1 MTSRSLTRLWFLAM
15 LLGVPGIAV
24 NAQTQNQNQGV
35 VSGTVVDSMG
45 GAIVGAMVTTRSVSG
60 ERSATTDTRGAFA
73 IDGIPAGPVTVVVT
87 FDQFAPA
94 TMSVQAPARD
104 LRIALQPQAVS
115 EQVTVRAPAT
125 TSLRVSTATKTD
137 TSLLDVPQAVS
148 VVTRDLIHAQSMR
161 SMADVVNYVPGVGM
175 AQGEGH
181 RDAPIFRGNTST
193 SDFFV
198 DGVRDDTQYLRD
210 LYNVERVEVLKGPNG
225 MVFGRGGVGGVIN
238 RVTRQ
243 AEWMPI
249 REIVLQAGSWNQRRL
264 SADIGQ
270 GFNVGSAARLTGVY
284 ENSETYRGQGGLER
298 YGINPTL
305 AFRVAPRTTVRAGYE
320 FFRDERTVDRG
331 FPSFQ
336 GRPLDVDPST
346 FFGNRDVNESRLTV
360 NSGAAS
366 IDHRFNN
373 SVTLRNQVRFADY
386 DKYYQNTV
394 PGGVNA
400 ARTTFPLTAYSSGTD
415 RRNLFNQ
422 TDLTFSGAT
431 RGVQHTVVA
440 GVEVGHQVT
449 DNLRLTGFFPSAGA
463 TATSVTL
470 SLAGPTTSLPVEFR
484 SSAREQDNHGTA
496 TVAGLYIQD
505 QINLT
510 RYLQAVAGLR
520 YDRFDVHF
528 TDNRNGAAFAST
540 DNLVSPRVGVVVK
553 PVTDVSIYASYSRSY
568 LPRAG
573 EQLSSLNLTNQ
584 ALEPEVFRNV
594 EVGAKWE
601 LGSAVSVT
609 GAVYR
614 LTHGNVVVRDALD
627 PTLSHLVD
635 AERTTGLELELAGSL
650 SDRWSLH
657 GGYAYQDGEITQS
670 LSASV
675 LAGARLAQLP
685 RHSFSLWN
693 RYDVTSRFGVGLG
706 VISKSDRFVATDN
719 LVVLPSFARVDAAL
733 FATLTSHLRAHIN
746 VENLF
751 DERYFWAAH
760 NNNNI
765 APGSPRAVRLSLTTQ
780 F

>member
-1 MTSRSLTRLWFLAM
+1 MTSRSLTRLLLLTV
-15 LLGVPGIAV
+15 LLGVPQVAAH
-24 NAQTQNQNQGV
+24 AQTQNTV
-35 VSGTVVDSMG
+35 SVSGIVVDSMG
-45 GAIVGAMVTTRSVSG
+45 GAIVGATVTARTVSG
-60 ERSATTDTRGAFA
+60 ERRATTDSRGAFA
-73 IDGIPAGPVTVVVT
+73 IDGIPVGPVTVVVA

-94 TMSVQAPARD
+94 TTSVQAPARD
-104 LRIALQPQAVS
+104 LRIALQPDAVT

-125 TSLRVSTATKTD
+125 TSLRVTTATKTD

-249 REIVLQAGSWNQRRL
+249 REVVLQGGSWNQRRL
-264 SADIGQ
+264 SADLGQ
-270 GFNVGSAARLTGVY
+270 AFSVGSAARLTGVY
-284 ENSETYRGQGGLER
+284 ENSETYRAGNGLER
-298 YGINPTL
+298 YGINPTV
-305 AFRVAPRTTVRAGYE
+305 AFRVAPRTIVRAGYE

-336 GRPLDVDPST
+336 GRPLDADPST
-346 FFGNRDVNESRLTV
+346 FFGNSEVNESRLTV
-360 NSGAAS
+360 NSVAAS
-366 IDHRFNN
+366 VDHRLNN
-373 SVTLRNQVRFADY
+373 SLTLRNQVRFADY

-394 PGGVNA
+394 PGAVNA
-400 ARTTFPLTAYSSGTD
+400 ARTTFALTAYSSGTD
-415 RRNLFNQ
+415 RQNLFNQ

-440 GVEVGHQVT
+440 GLEVGRQVT

-470 SLAGPTTSLPVEFR
+470 SLADPATSLPVEFH
-484 SSAREQDNHGTA
+484 SSAREQDNHGNA
-496 TVAGLYIQD
+496 TVAGMYVQD
-505 QINLT
+505 QVTLT

-520 YDRFDVHF
+520 YDRFDVNF
-528 TDNRNGAAFAST
+528 TDNRTGAVFAST
-540 DNLVSPRVGVVVK
+540 DNLVSPRVGVIVK
-553 PVTDVSIYASYSRSY
+553 PVTAVSFYASYSRSY

-584 ALEPEVFRNV
+584 ALDPEVFRNV

-601 LGSAVSVT
+601 LGSAVSLT

-614 LTHGNVVVRDALD
+614 LTHGNVVVRDAVN

-650 SDRWSLH
+650 SDRWSVH
-657 GGYAYQDGEITQS
+657 GGYAYQDGEITRS

-675 LAGARLAQLP
+675 PAGARLAQVP
-685 RHSFSLWN
+685 RHSLSLWN
-693 RYDVTSRFGVGLG
+693 RYDVTSRIGLGLG
-706 VISKSDRFVATDN
+706 VLSKSDRFVATDN

-733 FATLTSHLRAHIN
+733 FATITRRLRAHIN

-751 DERYFWAAH
+751 DEHYFWAAH

-765 APGSPRAVRLSLTTQ
+765 APGSPRAVRASLITQ